1 MELFKFSALRLIHM
15 YSTTEI
21 TAVNITE
28 RELMLVVLSVTA
40 VCCTE
45 TVLAAL
51 MKITSDVQKKGKNVK
66 ATEVGGFYMSFSIS
80 VNSSVPMF

>member
-1 MELFKFSALRLIHM
+1 M

-21 TAVNITE
+21 TVVNITE

-51 MKITSDVQKKGKNVK
+51 MKITSDVQMGQNVK
-66 ATEVGGFYMSFSIS
+66 ATEVGNLFLNT
-80 VNSSVPMF
+80 VKP